1 MIEPEKADGSQG
13 GDGDDND
20 QMQAI
25 QEKKSAL
32 ARQLIL
38 YIFMSALISAAFY
51 GITIKQNPDL
61 LPTRQ

>member
-32 ARQLIL
+32 ARQLIV
-38 YIFMSALISAAFY
+38 YILMSALISAAFY
-51 GITIKQNPDL
+51 GITITQNPDL